1 MSKPVNVDN
10 VEIMSFKTEP
20 PFFEVVG
27 NPERE
32 DVQTICRTLINYG
45 ASPML
50 WGDRDIPEFFA
61 KIGNGFALVRQEGE
75 LKLVFIDEL
84 ATGQQI
90 LCVQSYRQKLSSQQL
105 QVLRRSSLFLYGLE
119 AELDE
124 LRYSPEQKESMKRRM
139 LSSFN
144 RQVANPK
151 LNPRPS
157 IDGGDKVP
165 SKKRKDTEEVFV
177 LDD

>member
-1 MSKPVNVDN
+1 MTKPVNVDN

-32 DVQTICRTLINYG
+32 DVQTVCRTLINYG

-61 KIGNGFALVRQEGE
+61 KVGNGFALVRQEGE
-75 LKLVFIDEL
+75 LKLVFLDEL

-90 LCVQSYRQKLSSQQL
+90 LCVQSYRQELTPQQL
-105 QVLRRSSLFLYGLE
+105 QILRRSSLFLYGLE
-119 AELDE
+119 GELDE

-144 RQVANPK
+144 RQVAKQLKPS
-151 LNPRPS
+151 RPS
-157 IDGGDKVP
+157 FAVGDEVP
-165 SKKRKDTEEVFV
+165 AKKRKETEEVFA